1 MRTSKLGRG
10 NRGSGISGAVRG
22 AWLALLG
29 TGALALGAPAFAQP
43 VQSIDPNS
51 AYDAELGSAAATA
64 PATSAGADYAA
75 PVGAEAGSIP
85 ALPAAGSTQDG
96 VPTIGTAPQGTI
108 AQQAN
113 GADPA
118 STYKEDDLIG
128 AAEGVFGK
136 GAEGVAKMIQGLLKD
151 QGQPNGYIVG
161 REAGGAFVVGLRYG
175 SGTLFHKVE
184 GQRPVYWTGPS
195 IGFDAGANAGNT
207 FVLVYNLYDSQ
218 ELYKRFPAGEGQAY
232 LVGGLTASYLRQG
245 DVVLIPIR
253 MGVGLRLGVNAG
265 YMKFSKKQKWL
276 PF

>member
-1 MRTSKLGRG
+1 MRNGT
-10 NRGSGISGAVRG
+10 IATATRG
-22 AWLALLG
+22 AWLGLLTAGMLAFGTPAL
-29 TGALALGAPAFAQP
+29 AQP
-43 VQSIDPNS
+43 VQSIDPNN
-51 AYDAELGSAAATA
+51 AIDADLGTA
-64 PATSAGADYAA
+64 PAATPSIGAGADYAT
-75 PVGAEAGSIP
+75 PVGATPVGPEAGSLP
-85 ALPAAGSTQDG
+85 ALPADDG
-96 VPTIGTAPQGTI
+96 VPTVGTVPPPTI

-113 GADPA
+113 AADPA

-151 QGQPNGYIVG
+151 QGRPNGYIVG

-175 SGTLFHKVE
+175 SGTLYHKVE

-232 LVGGLTASYLRQG
+232 IVGGLTASYLRQG

-265 YMKFSKKQKWL
+265 YMKFSRKQKWL

>member
-1 MRTSKLGRG
+1 M
-10 NRGSGISGAVRG
+10 
-22 AWLALLG
+22 
-29 TGALALGAPAFAQP
+29 LGAPALAQP

-51 AYDAELGSAAATA
+51 AFDAEPGAA
-64 PATSAGADYAA
+64 PATTPSIAAGADFATPVGA
-75 PVGAEAGSIP
+75 TPVGATPVGATPVGAEAGSIP
-85 ALPAAGSTQDG
+85 ALPAEDG
-96 VPTIGTAPQGTI
+96 VPTVGAAPQETI
-108 AQQAN
+108 AQQASA
-113 GADPA
+113 ADPSA
-118 STYKEDDLIG
+118 TYKEDDLIG

-161 REAGGAFVVGLRYG
+161 REAGGAFIVGLRYG
-175 SGTLFHKVE
+175 SGTLYHKVE

-232 LVGGLTASYLRQG
+232 IVGGLTASYLRQG
-245 DVVLIPIR
+245 DTVLIPIR
-253 MGVGLRLGVNAG
+253 MGVGLRLGINAG

>member
-1 MRTSKLGRG
+1 MRTATLA
-10 NRGSGISGAVRG
+10 SGMSAAARG

-29 TGALALGAPAFAQP
+29 AGALALGGSALAQP
-43 VQSIDPNS
+43 VQTIDPNS
-51 AYDAELGSAAATA
+51 AVDADLGTSSWEPAPTA
-64 PATSAGADYAA
+64 EADYATPA
-75 PVGAEAGSIP
+75 GAEAGTIP
-85 ALPAAGSTQDG
+85 ALPAEDG
-96 VPTIGTAPQGTI
+96 VPTIGAQPPVASTAQTSPA
-108 AQQAN
+108 AQAS
-113 GADPA
+113 AVDPA
-118 STYKEDDLIG
+118 TTYKEDDLIG

-136 GAEGVAKMIQGLLKD
+136 GAEGVAKMIQGLLKS
-151 QGQPNGYIVG
+151 QGKPNGYIVG

-184 GQRPVYWTGPS
+184 GERPVYWTGPS

-232 LVGGLTASYLRQG
+232 VVGGLTASYLRQG

-265 YMKFSKKQKWL
+265 YMKFSKKQKWM